1 MTIIQDRTRT
11 AMEAIKH
18 AADIG
23 LSWINDED
31 QNMQLGAEHVATVVI
46 LEAMSRGTEWLREL
60 G

>member
-1 MTIIQDRTRT
+1 
-11 AMEAIKH
+11 MECRFCKETT
-18 AADIG
+18 DG
-23 LSWINDED
+23 D